1 MVWDNKEGGNLVW
14 TFQVRETGFPL
25 TSFWRAIEQQHPS
38 SSSFCFCCRKRLKGR
53 LTINETVEGDE
64 TGKRRFKMLQKVIP
78 TSNDTLGKRK
88 RLISDAL
95 QIVIIV
101 ILVVVVVVIKLK
113 RNIFCFCV
121 ILFHRY
127 LFNLFDNGR

>member
-1 MVWDNKEGGNLVW
+1 MAD
-14 TFQVRETGFPL
+14 
-25 TSFWRAIEQQHPS
+25 
-38 SSSFCFCCRKRLKGR
+38 
-53 LTINETVEGDE
+53 EGDE